1 MRNVRLVIGHEF
13 RTTVTRL
20 RFWISTF
27 IFPAVVLFLSMGSQ
41 VAMESAIETE
51 VARQTTAPVQTQGY
65 VDLAG
70 VVRALPPQVP
80 AGAYLAYPSEADAA
94 AALQA
99 GQIARYYV
107 VPADWLATGAVS
119 VVEAKFAVTLEQPV
133 DPFQLV
139 LNYNLTDD
147 ANLATYLTYGPSVE
161 GYALAPD
168 AAPGRGDTF
177 EAVPY
182 TIMMLFFFVLT
193 MSSTMMLQSV
203 SKEKE
208 NRTAEVLLTSLRPRE
223 LMLGKVIAQGA
234 LALLQMVIWLGGA
247 YLITQQ
253 RPALLGITGA
263 PQLSVGFFV
272 WSLLYF
278 VLGYLLFGSAMAAL
292 GALAPDIKQS
302 SQFTFIVLVPLMI
315 PLFFNPI
322 LMSEPNGP
330 ASVALSLFPLTS
342 PIVMAVR
349 MAATIVPVWQLL
361 LGLALLAATAYGL
374 VALAGRFFRA
384 DNLLSSGALD
394 VQRLLR
400 ELRRAGKPSPAR
412 PTQ

>member
-1 MRNVRLVIGHEF
+1 MRNVRLVIAHEF

-20 RFWISTF
+20 RFWFSTF
-27 IFPAVVLFLSMGSQ
+27 LFPALVLMLSLGSQ
-41 VAMESAIETE
+41 VAMETAIESE
-51 VARQTTAPVQTQGY
+51 FAKQTTAPVQTQGY

-70 VVRALPPQVP
+70 VVRAFPPQVP
-80 AGAYLAYPSEADAA
+80 SGAYVAFASEAEAA

-99 GQIARYYV
+99 GEIGRYYV
-107 VPADWLATGAVS
+107 VPADWLSSGAVS
-119 VVEAKFAVTLEQPV
+119 VVEAKFAVTLEQPA
-133 DPFQLV
+133 DPFAYV

-147 ANLATYLTYGPSVE
+147 ADLAIYLTYGPSVE

-168 AAPGRGDTF
+168 AAVSSGDTF

-234 LALLQMVIWLGGA
+234 LALLQMAIWQGGA
-247 YLITQQ
+247 WLITQQ
-253 RPALLGITGA
+253 RPALLGVADASQFSG
-263 PQLSVGFFV
+263 GFLV

-302 SQFTFIVLVPLMI
+302 SQFTFIVLIPLMI
-315 PLFFNPI
+315 PLFINPL

-349 MAATIVPVWQLL
+349 MAGTVVPVWQLL
-361 LGLALLAATAYGL
+361 LGLALLAAAAYGL

-384 DNLLSSGALD
+384 DNLLSTSALD
-394 VQRLLR
+394 LQRLLKEFKR
-400 ELRRAGKPSPAR
+400 
-412 PTQ
+412 